1 MDIVVIR
8 NAEHADIPKLIELS
22 TALSMEDGQLHGEA
36 INHDWARD
44 HGAESFAKSI
54 DAATSCILVA
64 LVNDQVIGSLH
75 GYTQQAPLW
84 RPVDIAVIISV
95 FVESE
100 SRGSGVGTQLLS
112 AFRTW
117 AEESG
122 AKRMAVSAFA
132 TNQAAIRF
140 YQREGFAPFEVTLE
154 KKLS

>member
-1 MDIVVIR
+1 MDIVIR
-8 NAEHADIPKLIELS
+8 NAEHTDIPKLIELS
-22 TALSMEDGQLHGEA
+22 TALSMEDGQLHGTA

-75 GYTQQAPLW
+75 GYIQHAPSW
-84 RPVDIAVIISV
+84 RSVDIAVIISV
-95 FVESE
+95 FVEPAF
-100 SRGSGVGTQLLS
+100 RGKGVGTRILS

-117 AEESG
+117 AEGSG
-122 AKRMAVSAFA
+122 AKRMAVTAFA
-132 TNQAAIRF
+132 TNQAAISF

-154 KKLS
+154 LELS